1 VQLALRRGPLLVPR
15 DVRTTAA
22 HAGADPGPSA
32 PGCWL
37 GAPLLA
43 AGRAIGAISVA
54 ADRPEAFG
62 HAQLEI
68 LTAAAAHAAIALENA
83 RLVELLSMGKR
94 EWELTVDGIS
104 HAICIVDSRGTV
116 RRANRA
122 FAVLLDVPLTALPGR
137 SWIEL
142 LPPSWTEIVARALAR
157 PGEGALELRTADR
170 VLFVSTAPTMG
181 ADPEGTVL
189 VFEDQTDK
197 RRLQEQ
203 LIQSEKMSA
212 IGQLIAGIAHDLNN
226 PLTSVV
232 GFSDFLSEAGDLP
245 PALAEPLRVI
255 RQEAER
261 AASIVRNLL
270 SFARRQSEQRQTQ
283 PVAPLLESVLTLLR
297 NPLMAYRV
305 ETVVVAEP
313 DVPEISVNANQMK
326 QVFVNLINNAAQA
339 TAGGGGEGHITIT
352 ARRSL
357 DGVAISVADDGPGLA
372 ADVAARAFEPFFT
385 TKPEG
390 EGTGLGLAIC
400 HGIVKEHGG
409 RITVDSTPGHGATF
423 TVELPGAARPATPP
437 ATSGAPT
444 PAAGEPLRI
453 LVVDD
458 EPHILHYMQ
467 ATLESWGHSVA
478 VSGDGADA
486 LTRAR
491 AEPFDAIICDL
502 RMPRLGGR
510 EVYRDL
516 ETTHPAIAER
526 IVFATGDTVR
536 GDTLQ
541 FLESLH
547 RPYLNKPFTLAELRS
562 VLASTPKRTA

>member
-1 VQLALRRGPLLVPR
+1 MMLLSDGAAPTSVLHRLTAFAHDLAGSFQPATVVHHLAAVLTELLAPDRIEIVLLDVRTNQLTVAHREGTVTGRTNDPLVQLALRRGPLLVPR
-15 DVRTTAA
+15 DVRTAAA

-226 PLTSVV
+226 PLASVV
-232 GFSDFLSEAGDLP
+232 GFSDFLSESGDVP

-261 AASIVRNLL
+261 AATIVRNLL
-270 SFARRQSEQRQTQ
+270 SFARRQAERRETQ
-283 PVAPLLESVLTLLR
+283 PIAPLLESVLALLR
-297 NPLMAYRV
+297 NP
-305 ETVVVAEP
+305 
-313 DVPEISVNANQMK
+313 
-326 QVFVNLINNAAQA
+326 
-339 TAGGGGEGHITIT
+339 G
-352 ARRSL
+352 
-357 DGVAISVADDGPGLA
+357 
-372 ADVAARAFEPFFT
+372 
-385 TKPEG
+385 
-390 EGTGLGLAIC
+390 
-400 HGIVKEHGG
+400 
-409 RITVDSTPGHGATF
+409 STP
-423 TVELPGAARPATPP
+423 LARNRFC
-437 ATSGAPT
+437 TSGNFN
-444 PAAGEPLRI
+444 
-453 LVVDD
+453 
-458 EPHILHYMQ
+458 
-467 ATLESWGHSVA
+467 TL
-478 VSGDGADA
+478 
-486 LTRAR
+486 
-491 AEPFDAIICDL
+491 
-502 RMPRLGGR
+502 
-510 EVYRDL
+510 
-516 ETTHPAIAER
+516 
-526 IVFATGDTVR
+526 
-536 GDTLQ
+536 
-541 FLESLH
+541 
-547 RPYLNKPFTLAELRS
+547 LNA
-562 VLASTPKRTA
+562 